1 MLSDFIALTE
11 SINNKLIKC
20 QEMLK
25 EVVLETDVIKALT
38 YLESLNITETEHCLL
53 FCASLKQNHKFVNKL
68 MRKNRQKTLKRT
80 YCNIKSNKFATFCN
94 MNILTYLARFVT
106 I

>member
-20 QEMLK
+20 QGMLK

-38 YLESLNITETEHCLL
+38 YLESLILQ
-53 FCASLKQNHKFVNKL
+53 KQNTV
-68 MRKNRQKTLKRT
+68 
-80 YCNIKSNKFATFCN
+80 CCFA
-94 MNILTYLARFVT
+94 LH
-106 I
+106 